1 MNTELLLSNRDFDI
15 GNIFSQVCV
24 SVPFE
29 NGNWDD
35 LEFFI
40 NQSQEGFVQKI
51 RRDYPSLS
59 EDDIHIIL
67 LMRVG
72 LTHRQIASFCN
83 ILLSSF
89 RRRRSRL
96 KKKMKVRCD
105 SISKFICDLY

>member
-1 MNTELLLSNRDFDI
+1 MDTELLLSNRDFDI
-15 GNIFSQVCV
+15 GSICSQVCV

-29 NGNWDD
+29 NSNWDD
-35 LEFFI
+35 LESFI
-40 NQSQEGFVQKI
+40 NQSQENFVQKI

-96 KKKMKVRCD
+96 KKKMKVRCG